1 MATYKITA
9 IKKTVLPKKAGGTW
23 TKIEVRTDKTGDTV
37 YELGNGHSTQLKDY
51 IKVGDVITG
60 YTENKP
66 WNKADGTLGGY
77 NKRINGITPEYVYK
91 LLLSI
96 HPDIESAPKV
106 EGSIHVPT
114 MEEEGID
121 QSKQPW

>member
-1 MATYKITA
+1 MNYRITA

-23 TKIEVRTDKTGDTV
+23 TKIEIKTDKTGDDI
-37 YELGNGHSTQLKDY
+37 YEFGQGHSTY
-51 IKVGDVITG
+51 IKETAKVGDTLVG
-60 YTENKP
+60 YIENKP
-66 WNKADGTLGGY
+66 WNKSDGTLGGY

-121 QSKQPW
+121 PNKQPW